1 MDPWFIVSKI
11 PIEALLIR
19 TAREVNDSKTNYVV
33 DQLIAVTASMVDP
46 VIACLGLTFKP
57 DIDDLRESP
66 VMEVVHKLAPHQVGK
81 ILAVEPH
88 IKSMPADLANFG
100 DIELVSAET
109 AIPLANII
117 VKLVNHKEFHN
128 IDRGLL
134 ADKQVIDTRGV
145 WW

>member
-1 MDPWFIVSKI
+1 
-11 PIEALLIR
+11 
-19 TAREVNDSKTNYVV
+19 
-33 DQLIAVTASMVDP
+33 
-46 VIACLGLTFKP
+46 
-57 DIDDLRESP
+57 
-66 VMEVVHKLAPHQVGK
+66 
-81 ILAVEPH
+81 
-88 IKSMPADLANFG
+88 MPADLANFG